1 MKNVSKED
9 VMQGAATTI
18 KDVKYLKTAEYV
30 QPFLNK
36 VEEKAYDISFAASE
50 PKQNILVDGSVVTT
64 YNRVHVIATLNSEY
78 DTDEFKTIVGMI
90 YGLDIRKP
98 VAKFYKAYVNKETG
112 DMYMFDDSAI
122 DVQDLE
128 EDTLPSYDIVDD
140 LLENKD
146 DVTDNVTSLR
156 MNEISAERENVDALF
171 GKWLHN
177 VMTTSWNQG
186 YGPIKLA
193 ISTITDMFKD
203 MFINEKSADF
213 VDESDVT
220 TMLAVYKN
228 LVHAISADGRDIT
241 NCVEKILL
249 VRQIL
254 DV

>member
-1 MKNVSKED
+1 MKNVKRED

-18 KDVKYLKTAEYV
+18 KDVKYLKAEQYIK
-30 QPFLNK
+30 PFLDK
-36 VEEKAYDISFAASE
+36 VESKATDVTFGASE
-50 PKQNILVDGSVVTT
+50 PKQKTLLDGTEVAV
-64 YNRVHVIATLNSEY
+64 YNRVHVIATLNEEY
-78 DTDEFKTIVGMI
+78 NTDEFKTIVGMI
-90 YGLDIRKP
+90 YGLDLRKP
-98 VAKFYKAYVNKETG
+98 VIKFYKAYINKESG

-128 EDTLPSYDIVDD
+128 SDALPSYDIIDD

-146 DVTDNVTSLR
+146 DISDNVASLR
-156 MNEISAERENVDALF
+156 INEINADRETIDALF

-193 ISTITDMFKD
+193 ISNITDMFKS
-203 MFINEKSADF
+203 MFVNEKSADF

-220 TMLAVYKN
+220 TMLAIYKN
-228 LVHAISADGRDIT
+228 LVHAISSDEKDLV
-241 NCVEKILL
+241 NKCEKILIL
-249 VRQIL
+249 REIL